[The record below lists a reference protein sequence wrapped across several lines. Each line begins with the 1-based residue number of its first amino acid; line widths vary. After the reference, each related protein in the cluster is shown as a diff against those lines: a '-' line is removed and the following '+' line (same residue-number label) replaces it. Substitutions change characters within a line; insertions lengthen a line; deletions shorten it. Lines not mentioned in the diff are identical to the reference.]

1 MDFDDTPDEAAFRA
15 EARAW
20 LAANAIP
27 KGAPGDFSAGAFSG
41 DIEPD
46 EYVKR
51 CRWWQGQLYEGG
63 WAGIAWPKEF
73 GGRGGRPIEEAIFAE
88 EQGRYG
94 VSTGVFAVAHGMVAP
109 TLMQH
114 GTPDQQRRY
123 LGPML
128 RGEELWCQLFSEPEA
143 GSDLASLKTR
153 AVRDGDEFVVD
164 GQKVWNSYA
173 HCSEWGILVAR
184 TNPDAP
190 KNRGITYFVV
200 DMSTPGIDVRPLR
213 QMNGEAHFNEVFLSG
228 VRIPAANVVG
238 DVDDGWKVAVTTL
251 SNERVAISGGSG
263 VSDPERLLRLA
274 RENGRANDPLF
285 RQEFARAWSRNEIIR
300 YLRLRTRT
308 AMSQGRRAGPE
319 GSVMKLAYARYVKH
333 LSKLA
338 IDTAGPAGML
348 AYPDAV
354 ADGVFLQKFINSVQS
369 SIGGGT
375 DEIQRNIVSERVL
388 GLPREPR

>member
-1 MDFDDTPDEAAFRA
+1 MA
-15 EARAW
+15 ETSERTVTADIDAW
-20 LAANAIP
+20 LASNWDPERSLLEWRRLLVAA
-27 KGAPGDFSAGAFSG
+27 
-41 DIEPD
+41 
-46 EYVKR
+46 
-51 CRWWQGQLYEGG
+51 G
-63 WAGIAWPKEF
+63 WAAPSWPPQH
-73 GGRGGRPIEEAIFAE
+73 GGRGLPAWADDVVAEALARA
-88 EQGRYG
+88 G
-94 VSTGVFAVAHGMVAP
+94 AVGLPVGPGMLLAAP
-109 TLMQH
+109 TLLAHASSAMQDRLLPRLL
-114 GTPDQQRRY
+114 T
-123 LGPML
+123 
-128 RGEELWCQLFSEPEA
+128 GEHTWCQLFSEPGA
-143 GSDLASLKTR
+143 GSDLAGLTTT
-153 AVRDGDEFVVD
+153 ATRDGDRWLVN
-164 GQKVWNSYA
+164 GQKVWTTSA
-173 HCSEWGILVAR
+173 HHADMAMLLAR
-184 TNPDAP
+184 TDWSVP
-190 KNRGITYFVV
+190 KHAGITYFALPMHQ
-200 DMSTPGIDVRPLR
+200 DGIDVRPLR

-228 VRIPAANVVG
+228 VRIPAANVIG

-354 ADGVFLQKFINSVQS
+354 ADGVFLQKFINAVQS